1 MLVIALILSHGS
13 VLPVDGLLTLDAVDA
28 GLAVERGGVTSLP
41 EPPIDAVTPM
51 QLVER
56 TVLATARTETLLR
69 QKRNTPAASPVTNQM
84 AAHATMQNHSSSVN
98 FTSCH
103 LP

>member
-1 MLVIALILSHGS
+1 MLLLAVILSHGC
-13 VLPVDGLLTLDAVDA
+13 VLPVDGFLALDAVDA
-28 GLAVERGGVTSLP
+28 GLAVERGGVTGLP
-41 EPPIDAVTPM
+41 EPPIDTVTPM

-56 TVLATARTETLLR
+56 TVLATTRTETLLR
-69 QKRNTPAASPVTNQM
+69 QKRNTTVTSPRTYQM

>member
-13 VLPVDGLLTLDAVDA
+13 VLPVDGFLALDAVDA
-28 GLAVERGGVTSLP
+28 GLTVEWGGVTGLP
-41 EPPIDAVTPM
+41 EPPIDAITPM

-56 TVLATARTETLLR
+56 TVLATARAKSFLR
-69 QKRNTPAASPVTNQM
+69 QKRNTTVTSPRTYQM